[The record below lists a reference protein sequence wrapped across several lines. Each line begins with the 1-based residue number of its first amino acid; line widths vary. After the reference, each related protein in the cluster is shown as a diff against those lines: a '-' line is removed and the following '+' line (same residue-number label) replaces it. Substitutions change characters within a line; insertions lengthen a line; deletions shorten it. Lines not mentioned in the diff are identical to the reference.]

1 MKRPNLNRHGSQSNK
16 NSNFHAQVKHDD
28 ISSKN
33 SSATNSDETKDDFGL
48 KQSFKTRFGT
58 VKNNINKENSKENK
72 STVSS
77 RFKYLSNKINP
88 LKELKDKDYNNVS
101 TNSSQ
106 PKSSFL
112 DKNHTSN
119 TSHSSHLGQENNLN
133 NANLKAPKI
142 EKERF
147 IKSIRKINRPQE
159 KETPSEN
166 IRISAE
172 KRERQRKIQNN
183 SSSPRDM
190 KSTRRFTGLR
200 ETSFKVTQKG
210 SSNTMLTVVA
220 IFLVVGACLVF
231 MAPTIKA
238 WIVQSQEY
246 NRIEN
251 QIAQTN
257 KQNQELKD
265 KLKKL
270 NESSYVADQARQRLG
285 YVKKGETTYVVVDPQ
300 TITKQKEQ
308 ENVNVKA
315 PRKPWFSLIKDSVKA
330 VEETKRTKTGVVT
343 KTKDTKKQTQQD
355 TTNKKST
362 EQNKNSQNTKE
373 KKQ

>member
-1 MKRPNLNRHGSQSNK
+1 MKRPNLNRRGSQSNK
-16 NSNFHAQVKHDD
+16 SSNFNAQVNHDNV
-28 ISSKN
+28 SSKN
-33 SSATNSDETKDDFGL
+33 LNTANSNETKDNFGL
-48 KQSFKTRFGT
+48 KQSFKTKFGT
-58 VKNNINKENSKENK
+58 VKNNINKEDPKEK
-72 STVSS
+72 KDTVSS

-88 LKELKDKDYNNVS
+88 LKELKDKDYNNI
-101 TNSSQ
+101 SS
-106 PKSSFL
+106 KSPQVQSSSV
-112 DKNHTSN
+112 DKNQTNN
-119 TSHSSHLGQENNLN
+119 TSYSSHLGQESKLN
-133 NANLKAPKI
+133 DTNLKAPKI

-147 IKSIRKINRPQE
+147 IKNIRRINKPQE

-172 KRERQRKIQNN
+172 KRGRQRKVQNN

-190 KSTRRFTGLR
+190 KSTRRFVGLR

-210 SSNTMLTVVA
+210 SSNTMLTIVA
-220 IFLVVGACLVF
+220 VFLVVGACLVF

-300 TITKQKEQ
+300 TITNQKEQ
-308 ENVNVKA
+308 ENTNVKA

-330 VEETKRTKTGVVT
+330 VEETKRTKTGTVT
-343 KTKDTKKQTQQD
+343 KTKDNKKQTQQD
-355 TTNKKST
+355 TTNKKPID
-362 EQNKNSQNTKE
+362 QNKNSQNTKE